1 LTHDITV
8 VLYDPYPTNEL
19 WTELLCNF
27 IKILHDGHFETQI
40 DVLNYIKVHR
50 LLDTL
55 LINSLRSRVE
65 FLFECR
71 DSFEPPSVQE
81 LLGSLANEFNLRMEA
96 SDGQYFFFAREA
108 PREELLLTERA
119 SL

>member
-1 LTHDITV
+1 MTHDITV
-8 VLYDPYPTNEL
+8 VLYEPYPSNGF
-19 WTELLCNF
+19 WTDMLCNF
-27 IKILHDGHFETQI
+27 IKCLHDGQFETQI
-40 DVLNYIKVHR
+40 DVLNYIKEHR
-50 LLDTL
+50 LIDTL

-81 LLGSLANEFNLRMEA
+81 LLGSLANEFNLRMEV
-96 SDGQYFFFAREA
+96 SDGQYFFLAREA
-108 PREELLLTERA
+108 QREELLLSERA

>member
-1 LTHDITV
+1 MTHDITV

-40 DVLNYIKVHR
+40 DVLNYIKAHR